1 MSLNLSTWFMNDL
14 LTVDFKDQRSLSD
27 LMPRKN
33 RLLSGTFIYEFI
45 YIIELIDFDGTPI
58 NMVPKM
64 FNV

>member
-1 MSLNLSTWFMNDL
+1 MNDL

>member
-1 MSLNLSTWFMNDL
+1 MNDL

-45 YIIELIDFDGTPI
+45 YITELIDFDGTPI
-58 NMVPKM
+58 KKNLWHPKC
-64 FNV
+64 FT